1 MKGILKGIVI
11 GAISLI
17 LFGVSILGFLKL
29 SGRLDENGMR
39 DLPLVGHY
47 FSTEDSIDASGVDSE
62 SGRAGDVGLAE
73 AAATKGGAD
82 QERTKNPEQV
92 NRRAIFNFKSFE
104 ALEPPTSRE
113 EITEFYRLAKE
124 GKQRLDQREAQLE
137 RRRYEIELLESDL
150 EERRI
155 SLEKMMNSVR
165 AERDKV
171 QASYDEYKASWLQMK
186 KTELP
191 RMKRTSAIIANMEP
205 KTAAE
210 HLLEMLPGDMDK
222 AVKFL
227 TLMEPESASEILTQM
242 DPDKG
247 AQLILR
253 STQILQSSGK

>member
-1 MKGILKGIVI
+1 MKGMLKGVVF
-11 GAISLI
+11 GVVSLL

-29 SGRLDENGMR
+29 SGRLDAQGMR
-39 DLPLVGHY
+39 DLPVVGHY
-47 FSTEDSIDASGVDSE
+47 FATDEELLPGMADPIDDRE
-62 SGRAGDVGLAE
+62 DVGLAE
-73 AAATKGGAD
+73 ASASRSGPD
-82 QERTKNPEQV
+82 QGKDQDPERV
-92 NRRAIFNFKSFE
+92 NRREIFNFKSFE

-137 RRRYEIELLESDL
+137 RRRYEIELLEADL

-155 SLEKMMNSVR
+155 SLEKMMNTVR

-171 QASYDEYKASWLQMK
+171 QAAYDEYKASWLTMK

-227 TLMEPESASEILTQM
+227 TLMEPEAASEILTQM

-247 AQLILR
+247 AKLILR
-253 STQILQSSGK
+253 STQILQGSGK